1 MESTKFIPSII
12 LLQTILALSTED
24 LKASSEA
31 HPTETISPTELAE
44 QLKSTESSKLTT
56 IEKQN
61 TTEIAAD
68 VTANTLVNVSPTAA
82 TVFPTYST
90 YQPFA
95 HLSWYPQAALAPLP
109 LTSYRY
115 EPVAQVAPVAQVS
128 HIAPV
133 YSQFHSQVS
142 FRPYTFNRHSRR
154 WVSIGYKLNFGFKLV
169 EVKPV
174 PFCKI

>member
-1 MESTKFIPSII
+1 MVSTKFCN
-12 LLQTILALSTED
+12 LMHFFQTIIALSTED
-24 LKASSEA
+24 LKSNSEA
-31 HPTETISPTELAE
+31 HPTVSVSPTEIAE
-44 QLKSTESSKLTT
+44 QLKSIESSKLTT

-68 VTANTLVNVSPTAA
+68 VAASTLANVSPTTA

-95 HLSWYPQAALAPLP
+95 HLSWYPQPALAPLP
-109 LTSYRY
+109 LTSFRY

-133 YSQFHSQVS
+133 YSQFHSQVN
-142 FRPYTFNRHSRR
+142 FRTVPYTFS
-154 WVSIGYKLNFGFKLV
+154 
-169 EVKPV
+169 VKH
-174 PFCKI
+174 F